1 MDLVSAY
8 ENFLLNVK
16 RSSSNT
22 VASYMRDIRQFC
34 TYLSSVEGIAVSS
47 CDRECICRY
56 SRYLNN
62 HGKSS
67 ATVARSMAS
76 LKSFFI
82 FCVSE
87 GAVKENPVFDIPQQK
102 SEKKLPQILTSREV
116 DLLLDQPKCI
126 DMKGFRDKALLE
138 TLYATGM
145 RVSEMIALNVDDVSI
160 SGSFV
165 KCDGSG
171 KLRIIPLYSAAVKAL
186 AVYISDI
193 RPKMVADPEETALFV
208 NVNGERM
215 TRQGFWKII
224 KQYQASAQ
232 ISKDITPHTLR
243 HSFAAHLLENGADLR
258 SLQEMLGH
266 SDISSTQI
274 YTQVVKQNLKT
285 VYHKF
290 HPRA

>member
-145 RVSEMIALNVDDVSI
+145 RVSEMIALNVDDVSV

>member
-1 MDLVSAY
+1 MDYVSAY
-8 ENFLLNVK
+8 ENYLLNVK

-22 VASYMRDIRQFC
+22 VASYLRDIRQFG
-34 TYLSSVEGIAVSS
+34 TYLDSVEAIPVAK

-76 LKSFFI
+76 LKSFFT
-82 FCVSE
+82 FCISQ
-87 GAVKENPVFDIPQQK
+87 GAMRENPVFDIPQQK
-102 SEKKLPQILTSREV
+102 AEKKLPQILTSREV
-116 DLLLDQPKCI
+116 DLLLDQPKCV

-145 RVSEMIALNVDDVSI
+145 RVSEMIALNADDVSV

-165 KCDGSG
+165 KCEGSG
-171 KLRIIPLYSAAVKAL
+171 KLRIIPLYPAAVKAL
-186 AVYISDI
+186 SVYISDI
-193 RPKMVADPEETALFV
+193 RPKMIADPAETALFV

-224 KQYQASAQ
+224 KQYQVSAQ

>member
-1 MDLVSAY
+1 MSAY

>member
-8 ENFLLNVK
+8 EKYLLDVK

-22 VASYMRDIRQFC
+22 VASYMRDIRQFVS
-34 TYLSSVEGIAVSS
+34 YYDSVEHGSISS
-47 CDRECICRY
+47 CDREAVCRY
-56 SRYLNN
+56 SAYLNN

-76 LKSFFI
+76 LKSFFT
-82 FCVSE
+82 FCVSQ
-87 GAVKENPVFDIPQQK
+87 GAVHENPVFDIPQQK
-102 SEKKLPQILTSREV
+102 TEKKLPQVLTSREV
-116 DLLLDQPKCI
+116 DLLLDQPKCV

-145 RVSEMIALNVDDVSI
+145 RVSEMIALNVDDVSV

-165 KCDGSG
+165 KCEGNG
-171 KLRIIPLYSAAVKAL
+171 KLRIIPLYPAAVKAL
-186 AVYISDI
+186 SAYIADI
-193 RPKMVADPEETALFV
+193 RPKMIADPSETALFV
-208 NVNGERM
+208 NVNGDRM

-232 ISKDITPHTLR
+232 ITKDITPHTLR

>member
-1 MDLVSAY
+1 MDLVFAY
-8 ENFLLNVK
+8 ENYLLNVK

-34 TYLSSVEGIAVSS
+34 TYLNTVESIAVSS

-82 FCVSE
+82 FCIAE
-87 GAVKENPVFDIPQQK
+87 GVLKENPVFDIPQQK
-102 SEKKLPQILTSREV
+102 TEKKLPQILTSREV
-116 DLLLDQPKCI
+116 DLLLDQPKCV

-145 RVSEMIALNVDDVSI
+145 RVSEMIALNVDDISI
-160 SGSFV
+160 SGAFV

-186 AVYISDI
+186 SVYISDI

-285 VYHKF
+285 VYNKF